1 MLLAKIWGF
10 LFMSFIISKS
20 SLRCWAVVVLLAGL
34 CGPKRANAYEDSN
47 SHEAILGPSFA
58 SSVSRS
64 HGLIAG
70 IKNRP
75 RGNLDFSYGTFLG
88 GYMGDARFVTTD
100 VTVGVGVAEVLS
112 LYVGAGLRFGTQ
124 KEKNQLQISLGSSI
138 GYLSAAIRRFQATE
152 GPALEGVISFNIPL
166 RLFL

>member
-1 MLLAKIWGF
+1 
-10 LFMSFIISKS
+10 MSFIISNS
-20 SLRCWAVVVLLAGL
+20 SLRCWALVALLAVL
-34 CGPKRANAYEDSN
+34 CGPKGANASEDSS
-47 SHEAILGPSFA
+47 SHEVILGPSFA
-58 SSVSRS
+58 NSVSRS

-75 RGNLDFSYGTFLG
+75 RGNLDFTYGAFLG

-100 VTVGVGVAEVLS
+100 MTVGVGVSEVVS

-138 GYLSAAIRRFQATE
+138 GYLSAAIRRFQATD
-152 GPALEGVISFNIPL
+152 ASVLEGVISIKVPL
-166 RLFL
+166 RLFF